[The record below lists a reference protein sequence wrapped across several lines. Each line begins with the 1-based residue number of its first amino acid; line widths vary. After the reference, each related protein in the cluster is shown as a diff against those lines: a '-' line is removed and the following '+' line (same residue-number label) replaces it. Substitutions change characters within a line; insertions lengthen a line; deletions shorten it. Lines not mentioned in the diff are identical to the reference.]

1 MSETFSNS
9 NNVLD
14 FVNDHF
20 EKFGFKAYSV
30 DKLGTGCW
38 EIHFSATTKEQLQ
51 KAIPLFNPLRLI
63 RIDGAL
69 IPRFLIDDRAM
80 ALLPDVA
87 SSTSTDHQKFF
98 KVDAAHIGFYCRCE
112 EAIFKCIVKLQENS
126 LK

>member
-63 RIDGAL
+63 RIDGTL

>member
-63 RIDGAL
+63 RIDGTL

-112 EAIFKCIVKLQENS
+112 EVIFKCIVKLQENS

>member
-1 MSETFSNS
+1 MSETFSDS

-14 FVNDHF
+14 FMNDHF

-30 DKLGTGCW
+30 DKLGAGCW
-38 EIHFSATTKEQLQ
+38 EVHFNATTKEQLQ
-51 KAIPLFNPLRLI
+51 KAILISNPLRLI
-63 RIDGAL
+63 RIDDTL

-87 SSTSTDHQKFF
+87 SSTSTDRQKFF

-112 EAIFKCIVKLQENS
+112 EAIFKCIFKLQENS